1 MARLADIQ
9 AARLAGALLTGDAVK
24 GDAVKGDAP
33 FTLISRRKVRF
44 WIGASATL
52 AAIILVSWKVESHDP
67 QSSGL
72 SLGALSHPGERY
84 EVHTSYERGGRRWFD
99 LFRSYGAIDRRP
111 VDNGEW
117 WQWALVSGGT
127 TPIRHLFLEFH

>member
-9 AARLAGALLTGDAVK
+9 AARLAGALLT

-52 AAIILVSWKVESHDP
+52 AAIILVSLLDYLWGHYPPS
-67 QSSGL
+67 
-72 SLGALSHPGERY
+72 
-84 EVHTSYERGGRRWFD
+84 RRK
-99 LFRSYGAIDRRP
+99 I
-111 VDNGEW
+111 
-117 WQWALVSGGT
+117 
-127 TPIRHLFLEFH
+127 